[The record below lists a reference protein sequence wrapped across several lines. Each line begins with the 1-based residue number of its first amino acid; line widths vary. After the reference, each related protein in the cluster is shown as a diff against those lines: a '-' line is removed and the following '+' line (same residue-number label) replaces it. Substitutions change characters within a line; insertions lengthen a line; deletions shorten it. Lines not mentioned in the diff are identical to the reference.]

1 MSLKNRF
8 GKKSEG
14 LKKIDELEERQP
26 TSSIEK
32 VVVDAQVLFYFHYNL
47 QKVPALL
54 QDLKRKVIEGKII
67 IIIPTI
73 AIAELL
79 WKMRKNGKMNEMR
92 IAIQRWESSEN
103 VIIDPFDIETIKLM
117 LNNKDSHE
125 LHDEIIASTCKK
137 HQIDTIYA
145 TDKKFHELF
154 GLNLR
159 SWK

>member
-1 MSLKNRF
+1 M
-8 GKKSEG
+8 
-14 LKKIDELEERQP
+14 
-26 TSSIEK
+26 EK

-73 AIAELL
+73 AIAELF
-79 WKMRKNGKMNEMR
+79 WKMRKNGKLEEMR

-103 VIIDPFDIETIKLM
+103 IIIDNFDLEIIKLM
-117 LNNKDSHE
+117 LNNKETHE
-125 LHDEIIASTCKK
+125 LHDEIIALTCKK
-137 HQIDTIYA
+137 YQIDTIYA
-145 TDKKFHELF
+145 TDKKFHEVF
-154 GLNLR
+154 GLKLR

>member
-1 MSLKNRF
+1 MSLKDRF

-14 LKKIDELEERQP
+14 LRKVDELKERQP

-54 QDLKRKVIEGKII
+54 QDLKRKVIEGNII

-73 AIAELL
+73 AIAELF

-103 VIIDPFDIETIKLM
+103 VIIDPFDIEIIKLM

-125 LHDEIIASTCKK
+125 LHDEIIASTCRKY
-137 HQIDTIYA
+137 QVDTIYT

-154 GLNLR
+154 GLKLR